1 MADLSQAAAVNMGP
15 EVFMPAPLAASIKPK
30 SAEWVQQQF
39 YQMPN
44 LCPPAGR
51 ARRVV
56 VTGFSRFGFWAKAKV
71 YQWDYFAAFSRR
83 LAQAGVD
90 CFFVWDEDGLERH
103 VTGKNTAILHMFN
116 EEKPWSYTARIRD
129 AERKAS
135 FIACTVRGASIIQ
148 HKKLTNIYLTAHGVP
163 MPKQI
168 HQPSETE
175 TVFSNSVIG
184 SGKRVNVVAG
194 TAALDQERY
203 NTEFV
208 DTRFD
213 YAGKSYY
220 TMFRIQAI
228 GRRVLH
234 SYVRARDVSEN
245 APSVHS
251 ANTPADAGLLNHLY
265 DVLIAPRK
273 DEIAQFTA
281 HLGALLGPGFYAH
294 DMVVCNKTGQM
305 KMVEAGVKFNDSP
318 YAEYLES
325 ERHMTPNNAMF
336 YDGSYPV
343 RSAELFLEEWD
354 VAMTTPQPDSSM
366 VLNRDVLMNMV
377 AQ

>member
-1 MADLSQAAAVNMGP
+1 
-15 EVFMPAPLAASIKPK
+15 
-30 SAEWVQQQF
+30 
-39 YQMPN
+39 
-44 LCPPAGR
+44 
-51 ARRVV
+51 
-56 VTGFSRFGFWAKAKV
+56 
-71 YQWDYFAAFSRR
+71 
-83 LAQAGVD
+83 
-90 CFFVWDEDGLERH
+90 
-103 VTGKNTAILHMFN
+103 MFN
-116 EEKPWSYTARIRD
+116 EEKPWSYTQRILD

-135 FIACTVRGASIIQ
+135 FTACTLRAASIIQ
-148 HKKLTNIYLTAHGVP
+148 HKKLTNTFLTAHGVP

-168 HQPSETE
+168 HQPSDTE

-194 TAALDQERY
+194 TAALDAERY

-213 YAGKSYY
+213 YAGKTYY

-273 DEIAQFTA
+273 DEIDQFTA
-281 HLGALLGPGFYAH
+281 HLGGLLGPGFYAH
-294 DMVVCNKTGQM
+294 DMVVCNTTGQM
-305 KMVEAGVKFNDSP
+305 KMVESGFKFNDSP

-325 ERHMTPNNAMF
+325 ERHLTPNNAMF
-336 YDGSYPV
+336 YDGSYPI
-343 RSAELFLEEWD
+343 RSADLFLDEWA
-354 VAMTTPQPDSSM
+354 VALKSQQPDSAM
-366 VLNRDVLMNMV
+366 ILNKEALLNMPLSHKPLSNGAV
-377 AQ
+377 Q